1 MAAATMS
8 LELHDCGIHAV
19 EPSPATA
26 PWLAGKSGCL
36 RPARR
41 AVIGD
46 DTAEPEG
53 GVMRREHE
61 AVTARL

>member
-1 MAAATMS
+1 MAAASMQF
-8 LELHDCGIHAV
+8 EA
-19 EPSPATA
+19 EPASPATA

-36 RPARR
+36 RPAWR

-46 DTAEPEG
+46 DTAEAEG
-53 GVMRREHE
+53 GVMRREPE